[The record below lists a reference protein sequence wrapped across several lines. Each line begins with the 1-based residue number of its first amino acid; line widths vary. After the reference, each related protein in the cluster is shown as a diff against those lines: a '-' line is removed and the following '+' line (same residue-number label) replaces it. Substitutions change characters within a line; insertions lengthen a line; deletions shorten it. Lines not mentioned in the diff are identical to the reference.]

1 MILLTG
7 PVDPNARQADRQL
20 LYLQQAKEAFL
31 DQDALAVLME
41 VLVTILAKPER
52 CVVSSPNLSS
62 KLTLLHLQ

>member
-7 PVDPNARQADRQL
+7 PVDPNFRQADRQL

-41 VLVTILAKPER
+41 VLVNILAKPER
-52 CVVSSPNLSS
+52 
-62 KLTLLHLQ
+62 